1 MKAPLRRLSYAA
13 LVVAVA
19 QIVFG
24 AIVRISGSGMGCGN
38 HWPKCYGRWFPP
50 FDQPTLVIEWT
61 HRLIAALLLVALG
74 GLAAAAYATRRE
86 PGVGG
91 RGGVVRASLLALA
104 MWPAQAL
111 LGAITVWLGNAWY
124 ATASHWLLAATLLAA
139 LSAAVMRAGGL
150 GGSFARKERASARS
164 ARGAAAG
171 AAIALVTIFLGGM
184 TATYPGANVACS
196 GFPLCGAGI
205 AAAVMPTGRA
215 IQMTHRVLALLLT
228 LHVFGLLLGVRRRR
242 EAIVVVRAV
251 ASAAGLIVV
260 QIGIAAS
267 MIALGLPPALRS
279 LHQSTGALIWLTLF
293 SAAYLA
299 RMASRAADEVP
310 ARTAAQGASVVHG
323 VRTTA
328 EATR

>member
-1 MKAPLRRLSYAA
+1 MKAPLRRLSYVA
-13 LVVAVA
+13 LVIAVA

-61 HRLIAALLLVALG
+61 HRLIAALLLVALAA
-74 GLAAAAYATRRE
+74 LAAAAYATRRE

-91 RGGVVRASLLALA
+91 RGGVLRASLLALA

-111 LGAITVWLGNAWY
+111 LGAITVWLGNVWY

-150 GGSFARKERASARS
+150 GGACARVERASARS
-164 ARGAAAG
+164 ARGAIAG
-171 AAIALVTIFLGGM
+171 ASIALVTVFLGGM

-205 AAAVMPTGRA
+205 ASAVVPTGRV

-242 EAIVVVRAV
+242 EAVVVVRALTI
-251 ASAAGLIVV
+251 AAALIVT
-260 QIGIAAS
+260 QIVIAAS
-267 MIALGLPPALRS
+267 MITLQLPPALRS
-279 LHQSTGALIWLTLF
+279 LHQGVGALIWLTLF

-299 RMASRAADEVP
+299 RMASRTADAAP
-310 ARTAAQGASVVHG
+310 ARTAAAEASVARS
-323 VRTTA
+323 VRAAT
-328 EATR
+328 EAVR

>member
-91 RGGVVRASLLALA
+91 RGGVLRASLLALA

-150 GGSFARKERASARS
+150 GGACARKERASARS

>member
-24 AIVRISGSGMGCGN
+24 AIVRISASGMGCGN

-61 HRLIAALLLVALG
+61 HRLIAALLLAALV
-74 GLAAAAYATRRE
+74 GLAAAAYASRRE

-91 RGGVVRASLLALA
+91 RGGVLRAGLLALA

-111 LGAITVWLGNAWY
+111 LGAITVWLSNVWY

-150 GGSFARKERASARS
+150 GGACARSERASARS
-164 ARGAAAG
+164 ARGAVAG

-205 AAAVMPTGRA
+205 AAAVVPAGRA

-228 LHVFGLLLGVRRRR
+228 LHVFGLLWGVRRRR
-242 EAIVVVRAV
+242 EALVVVRAL
-251 ASAAGLIVV
+251 AIAAGLIVA

-267 MIALGLPPALRS
+267 MIALHLPPALRS

-299 RMASRAADEVP
+299 RMASRAADELPVRGAAAGAP
-310 ARTAAQGASVVHG
+310 AAHG
-323 VRTTA
+323 VRAAA
-328 EATR
+328 EAAR

>member
-13 LVVAVA
+13 LIVAVA

-61 HRLIAALLLVALG
+61 HRLIAALLLVALS
-74 GLAAAAYATRRE
+74 GLAVAAYANRRE

-91 RGGVVRASLLALA
+91 RGGVLRASLLALA

-111 LGAITVWLGNAWY
+111 LGAVTVWLGNVWY

-150 GGSFARKERASARS
+150 GGACARKEHASARS
-164 ARGAAAG
+164 ARGAIAG
-171 AAIALVTIFLGGM
+171 AAIALVTIVLGGM
-184 TATYPGANVACS
+184 TATYPGANVACA
-196 GFPLCGAGI
+196 GFPLCGGGI
-205 AAAVMPTGRA
+205 ASVVVPTGRA

-228 LHVFGLLLGVRRRR
+228 LHVFGLLWGVRRRH
-242 EAIVVVRAV
+242 EAIVVVRAL
-251 ASAAGLIVV
+251 AIAAALIVA
-260 QIGIAAS
+260 QIAIAAS
-267 MIALGLPPALRS
+267 MIALQLPPALRS
-279 LHQSTGALIWLTLF
+279 LHQSVGALIWLTLF

-299 RMASRAADEVP
+299 RMAARRAEALPVRSAPGETAAAHHVP
-310 ARTAAQGASVVHG
+310 AA
-323 VRTTA
+323 A
-328 EATR
+328 EAAP

>member
-1 MKAPLRRLSYAA
+1 MRAPLRRLSYAA
-13 LVVAVA
+13 LAVAVA

-61 HRLIAALLLVALG
+61 HRLIAALLLAALV
-74 GLAAAAYATRRE
+74 GLAAAAYARRRE

-91 RGGVVRASLLALA
+91 RGGVLRAGLLALA

-111 LGAITVWLGNAWY
+111 LGAITVWLGNVWY

-150 GGSFARKERASARS
+150 GGACARSERASARS
-164 ARGAAAG
+164 ARGAMAG
-171 AAIALVTIFLGGM
+171 AAIALVTIVAGGM
-184 TATYPGANVACS
+184 TATYPGGNVACS
-196 GFPLCGAGI
+196 GFPLCGAGM
-205 AAAVMPTGRA
+205 AAAVVPAGRA

-228 LHVFGLLLGVRRRR
+228 LHVFGLLWGVRRRR
-242 EAIVVVRAV
+242 EALVVVRAV
-251 ASAAGLIVV
+251 AIAAGLIVA

-267 MIALGLPPALRS
+267 MIALRLPPALRS

-310 ARTAAQGASVVHG
+310 VRGAPAGAPAAHG
-323 VRTTA
+323 VRAAA
-328 EATR
+328 EAAR

>member
-86 PGVGG
+86 AGVGG
-91 RGGVVRASLLALA
+91 RGGVLRASLLALA

-150 GGSFARKERASARS
+150 GGARARTERASARS

-205 AAAVMPTGRA
+205 AAAVAPTGRA

-251 ASAAGLIVV
+251 AIAAGLIVV

-267 MIALGLPPALRS
+267 MIALELPPALRS
-279 LHQSTGALIWLTLF
+279 LHQSTGAFIWLTLF

-299 RMASRAADEVP
+299 RMASRAGDELP
-310 ARTAAQGASVVHG
+310 ARTTHQDAPLANV
-323 VRTTA
+323 VRTAA
-328 EATR
+328 EAVR

>member
-1 MKAPLRRLSYAA
+1 MRAPLRRLSYAA
-13 LVVAVA
+13 LAVAVA

-61 HRLIAALLLVALG
+61 HRLIAALLLAALV
-74 GLAAAAYATRRE
+74 GLAAAAYARRRE

-91 RGGVVRASLLALA
+91 RGGVLRAGLLALA

-111 LGAITVWLGNAWY
+111 LGAITVWLGNVWY

-150 GGSFARKERASARS
+150 GGACARSERASARS
-164 ARGAAAG
+164 ARGAMAG
-171 AAIALVTIFLGGM
+171 AAIALVTIVVGGM

-205 AAAVMPTGRA
+205 ASAVVPAGRA

-228 LHVFGLLLGVRRRR
+228 LHVFGLLWGVRRRR
-242 EAIVVVRAV
+242 EALVVVRAV
-251 ASAAGLIVV
+251 AIAAGLIVA

-267 MIALGLPPALRS
+267 MIALHLPPALRS

-310 ARTAAQGASVVHG
+310 VRGAAAGAPAAHH
-323 VRTTA
+323 VRAAA
-328 EATR
+328 EAAR

>member
-1 MKAPLRRLSYAA
+1 MKAALRRLSYAA

-91 RGGVVRASLLALA
+91 RGGVLRASLLALA

-150 GGSFARKERASARS
+150 GGACARKERASARS

-205 AAAVMPTGRA
+205 AAAVVPTGRA

-242 EAIVVVRAV
+242 EAIIVVRAV
-251 ASAAGLIVV
+251 AIAAGLIVV

-299 RMASRAADEVP
+299 RMASRAADALP

>member
-13 LVVAVA
+13 LIVAVA

-24 AIVRISGSGMGCGN
+24 AVVRISGSGMGCGD

-74 GLAAAAYATRRE
+74 SLAAAAYATRRQ

-91 RGGVVRASLLALA
+91 RGGVLRASLLALA

-111 LGAITVWLGNAWY
+111 LGAITVWLGNVWY

-150 GGSFARKERASARS
+150 GGACARNERASARS
-164 ARGAAAG
+164 ARGAIAG

-205 AAAVMPTGRA
+205 ASAVVPAGRA

-228 LHVFGLLLGVRRRR
+228 LHVFGLLWGVRRRR
-242 EAIVVVRAV
+242 EAIVVVRALTI
-251 ASAAGLIVV
+251 AAALIVV
-260 QIGIAAS
+260 QIAIAGS
-267 MIALGLPPALRS
+267 MIALRLPPVLRS
-279 LHQSTGALIWLTLF
+279 LHQSAGALIWLSLF

-299 RMASRAADEVP
+299 RMASRAADVLP
-310 ARTAAQGASVVHG
+310 LRSTAAETPAARGLHAA
-323 VRTTA
+323 A

>member
-1 MKAPLRRLSYAA
+1 
-13 LVVAVA
+13 
-19 QIVFG
+19 
-24 AIVRISGSGMGCGN
+24 
-38 HWPKCYGRWFPP
+38 
-50 FDQPTLVIEWT
+50 
-61 HRLIAALLLVALG
+61 
-74 GLAAAAYATRRE
+74 
-86 PGVGG
+86 
-91 RGGVVRASLLALA
+91 
-104 MWPAQAL
+104 
-111 LGAITVWLGNAWY
+111 
-124 ATASHWLLAATLLAA
+124 
-139 LSAAVMRAGGL
+139 MRAGGL
-150 GGSFARKERASARS
+150 GGACARKERASARS

-205 AAAVMPTGRA
+205 AAAVVPTGRA

-251 ASAAGLIVV
+251 AIAAGLIVV

-299 RMASRAADEVP
+299 RMASRAADALP

>member
-86 PGVGG
+86 AGVGG
-91 RGGVVRASLLALA
+91 RGGVLRASLLALA

-150 GGSFARKERASARS
+150 GGACARRERASARS

-205 AAAVMPTGRA
+205 AAAAVPTGRA

-228 LHVFGLLLGVRRRR
+228 LHVFGLLWGVGRRR
-242 EAIVVVRAV
+242 EAIVVVRAL
-251 ASAAGLIVV
+251 AIAAGLIVV

-267 MIALGLPPALRS
+267 MIALELPPALRS
-279 LHQSTGALIWLTLF
+279 LHQSTGAFIWLTLF

-299 RMASRAADEVP
+299 RMASRAGDELP
-310 ARTAAQGASVVHG
+310 ARTTHQDAPLANG
-323 VRTTA
+323 VRTAA
-328 EATR
+328 EAVR